1 MPPYDPNK
9 DPALKGKPSP
19 STTEQ
24 QVSTIDAQVAEAKR
38 QGKTKAKKQARQANT
53 QIASSLS
60 KENDSSFSPL
70 AVLSA
75 IPATVAAAT
84 TPDDYLVGRQGS
96 GEAPKKVGD
105 MSLIDQVLGEDQLSL
120 ADPLK
125 ALVFKDKKDLQ
136 QKYLAG
142 EADTGTNV
150 TMKILEAVGLGGD
163 IVLDPLNLIGGIGV
177 ADDAFAGLAKG
188 AKLEASAAKLAE
200 RAAVDGADS
209 WAAKGAKLLDDHHA
223 LLDSIDGQLAAGAV
237 DDITAAG
244 LKEEAANA
252 FRDAYGELNGQALL
266 AGDTVLAESRF
277 LPGKLIHEAGFGA
290 KSRASLITERATE
303 LQKDIA
309 KAVGPGLNPMETGS
323 TLRLPVFGGRTA
335 DEMVTDAWAKGFGG
349 LSEDARKAMGITG
362 RIHRF
367 NKADFLSGRAFN
379 PFASSASATMEG
391 GFLMNTPGAFIRS
404 NSIKGGTNL
413 VEKGADLLRPT
424 MGRASKIWRAAFEL
438 SDGGQEA
445 AERAMTRLKKVLGP
459 DAVAKVEDQF
469 LNYPLT
475 VMNEARLDGLIR
487 AGGKRLAVA
496 GAKTQQEIG
505 SRLLQETEQ
514 DATKWTLRGSDDVV
528 TPVWSRVQQ
537 SNFEAVDSA
546 ISGAGGSLKTSLAG
560 ALRDSMVRLD
570 IPLNLD
576 EVLPGESI
584 SKISAEVFSRVIN
597 DSEFADDIGRIFQQN
612 MRRMTEKGVTKG
624 DLLRATLN
632 ALSTAA
638 TISKETSGVFDWVEA
653 MTKVGAAKELFSSSG
668 AEALGREAKLF
679 SYMEDMGL
687 AVLYRAEQGEL
698 STDEIHALINQLA
711 DDYTGV
717 AVRYTDT
724 FDRVLEA
731 KAELRRGLKLRGV
744 TEEKIVQIE
753 DDIAQNV
760 MDRDGMTAVLDEARA
775 AADEARGDLQVT
787 GDVLREQQSALRDI
801 ERTVQKLEET
811 HLALLGYR
819 DLETQL
825 KSKLTELERAAMAV
839 DLVTVD
845 VRPFIERLDQLTTT
859 DFLADTFP
867 TGGSPWL
874 GVPQQ
879 RDPRPAFLLNQALA
893 DTPKG
898 INAGVR
904 QQEFN
909 RSLRLAREMF
919 GDSVELDQLA
929 KHGALASSMTEGYG
943 MTEGALNTATI
954 ARFFEQSADP
964 RVTEAANKFG
974 GWETLLRTQDE
985 AQISEVKRVAA
996 NLANRRENQIARD
1009 LARQASGEVMVI
1021 APKLTR
1027 YGVTGQA
1034 LTEFML
1040 NTMADRVEAIT
1051 PLVDELVD
1059 ALSVGPI
1066 ERIEALFAGN
1076 EKGLDIARQMMSGDF
1091 SHLNAL
1097 VTELARGLDIAI
1109 GVPGGFGDAGTFQL
1123 MRELIMADPRKYA
1136 IFTRA
1141 KEVFEGI
1148 ENASLLTHA
1157 AADATET
1164 HVYLTDEIDAILG
1177 VMPNGRILE
1186 NRKADLIDEVVS
1198 GRSYEDLAGDPEA
1211 LGYDM
1216 SAISSGRAEVGRQQ
1230 KLYHGTARKAGEK
1243 DLDRILPAAGT
1254 GNNLL
1259 ADLGFA
1265 SSGDAY
1271 ATVSLDEAR
1280 QYAQRAASLTGGEPV
1295 VYEVT
1300 GAGAKNRLG
1309 NEVYA
1314 PSFKVKRV
1322 VGEDEVQQFVG
1333 VDPLSRLD
1341 QGLLESMVEFGM
1353 PADELR
1359 RRLDPPPTGFMWGED
1374 GNGGEDDIARL
1385 LTPDEERDFWGPGSD
1400 LFPNPMGGSGSG
1412 FFRTGAPDMG
1422 QMAKDVA
1429 VTAEQRAQI
1438 REVLK
1443 EASKRV
1449 RSTRSRI
1456 ETMGRQS
1463 EKWRVALDEKLTDL
1477 NVIDG
1482 WIYNYQQLVD
1492 DQMSTVAMF
1501 DQQLQ
1506 REAAVISGTPVI
1518 ANILGAS
1525 ADVRVVKNGFIEFA
1539 QDPKVSFKT
1548 LADGSVVRRSDDEIM
1563 ALWDR
1568 RIEGAA
1574 KWTEILRDR
1583 AVNGYMTKGGREV
1596 PAINRYAYAKGL
1608 EKEWMLARAEE
1619 GFSGVWHHAALADGG
1634 GAGAM
1639 IALAT
1644 NYPRRNGNEAVA
1656 AWEMLTSM
1664 LKSGYVGTPAFS
1676 VRNLTGALLENVRQG
1691 INPLVSKKVW
1701 AADSVAR
1708 GLEGMISF
1716 VNTIEEEAV
1725 AKEYRKLIQEAQ
1737 DAVEKH
1743 FGSDVYGSVVEAR
1756 HVGVTDSIF
1765 QFQEISGMAPGEEGT
1780 NTFRGM
1786 LRSWGKAIRDTRHV
1800 ARRETEARFGDEPL
1814 LRSLAGVTGAVQAV
1828 PTHPARYFEQALA
1841 GSIESRARGKI
1852 WKQVFSDPEMVRKM
1866 TELEKL
1872 AEPFTARP
1880 GVEALVRV
1888 DLYAQ
1893 RRLAGDSTEMA
1904 FNRMMASHFD
1914 YTDLSSADEAMKK
1927 IMPFWIW
1934 RSRSMVHYAE
1944 MLSAKPSTLG
1954 HTFRIWE
1961 DQHRSKD
1968 PRAPRYTTEVG
1979 GGFDPASFLGLA
1991 VPDPAAD
1998 VIGLKDQV
2006 SRGWGESGV
2015 LGALTEPAKQVVTN
2029 DLVTLVSVPATA
2041 FSGYTPEG
2049 IPIDTPASIQGPLSV
2064 IANAP
2069 GGSAVVEKFAYRGKG
2084 DKWYWRY
2091 PGASYVFGEILP
2103 MMSNVVKITQPVE
2116 DGDGIAEKTFGAIA
2130 RFFGTPV
2137 RLVPAAEQER
2147 ARRATMIRRRI
2158 AAQEQQ
2164 RRGG

>member
-9 DPALKGKPSP
+9 DPALKGKSSP
-19 STTEQ
+19 LTTEQ
-24 QVSTIDAQVAEAKR
+24 QVSAIDVQVAEAKR
-38 QGKTKAKKQARQANT
+38 QGKMKAKKQARKAN
-53 QIASSLS
+53 
-60 KENDSSFSPL
+60 
-70 AVLSA
+70 LSA
-75 IPATVAAAT
+75 AERLGTPDSELLPLGILSAVPATIAAAT

-96 GEAPKKVGD
+96 GEAPKRVGD
-105 MSLIDQVLGEDQLSL
+105 MSLFDQILGEDQLSL

-150 TMKILEAVGLGGD
+150 TMKILEAVGLAGD
-163 IVLDPLNLIGGIGV
+163 IVMDPLNLIGGIGV

-252 FRDAYGELNGQALL
+252 FRETFGELNGQALL

-309 KAVGPGLNPMETGS
+309 KAVGSGLNPMETGS
-323 TLRLPVFGGRTA
+323 SLRLPVFGGRTA
-335 DEMVTDAWAKGFGG
+335 DELVTDAWTKGFGG

-367 NKADFLSGRAFN
+367 NKADLLSGRAFN
-379 PFASSASATMEG
+379 PFASSASATMDG

-424 MGRASKIWRAAFEL
+424 MGRASKIWRAAFEI

-445 AERAMTRLKKVLGP
+445 AERALTRLRKTLGP
-459 DAVAKVEDQF
+459 DALRKTSASDAAVKVEDQL

-546 ISGAGGSLKTSLAG
+546 ISGAGGSLKTSLAE

-612 MRRMTEKGVTKG
+612 MRRMAEKDVSKG

-653 MTKVGAAKELFSSSG
+653 MTRVGAAKELFSSSG

-760 MDRDGMTAVLDEARA
+760 MDRDGMAAVLDEARA

-859 DFLADTFP
+859 DFLSDTFP

-898 INAGVR
+898 ISAGVR
-904 QQEFN
+904 QQQFN

-919 GDSVELDQLA
+919 GDSVDLDQLA
-929 KHGALASSMTEGYG
+929 KHGALAAPQTEGFG

-996 NLANRRENQIARD
+996 NLATRRENQIARD
-1009 LARQASGEVMVI
+1009 MARQASGEFMVI

-1051 PLVDELVD
+1051 PLVDEMVD

-1076 EKGLDIARQMMSGDF
+1076 EKGLDVARQMMSGDF

-1186 NRKADLIDEVVS
+1186 NRRADLIDSV
-1198 GRSYEDLAGDPEA
+1198 
-1211 LGYDM
+1211 M
-1216 SAISSGRAEVGRQQ
+1216 
-1230 KLYHGTARKAGEK
+1230 
-1243 DLDRILPAAGT
+1243 
-1254 GNNLL
+1254 
-1259 ADLGFA
+1259 
-1265 SSGDAY
+1265 
-1271 ATVSLDEAR
+1271 
-1280 QYAQRAASLTGGEPV
+1280 
-1295 VYEVT
+1295 
-1300 GAGAKNRLG
+1300 
-1309 NEVYA
+1309 
-1314 PSFKVKRV
+1314 
-1322 VGEDEVQQFVG
+1322 
-1333 VDPLSRLD
+1333 
-1341 QGLLESMVEFGM
+1341 
-1353 PADELR
+1353 
-1359 RRLDPPPTGFMWGED
+1359 
-1374 GNGGEDDIARL
+1374 
-1385 LTPDEERDFWGPGSD
+1385 
-1400 LFPNPMGGSGSG
+1400 
-1412 FFRTGAPDMG
+1412 GAPDMG
-1422 QMAKDVA
+1422 QLADEVA

-1574 KWTEILRDR
+1574 KWTDTLRER

-1664 LKSGYVGTPAFS
+1664 LKAGYVGTPAFS
-1676 VRNLTGALLENVRQG
+1676 VRNLTGALIENIRQG

-1701 AADSVAR
+1701 ATDSVAR

-1725 AKEYRKLIQEAQ
+1725 AKEYRKLIREAQ

-1814 LRSLAGVTGAVQAV
+1814 LRSLAGITGAVQAV

-1841 GSIESRARGKI
+1841 GAIELRARGKV
-1852 WKQVFSDPEMVRKM
+1852 WKQVFSDPEMAKKVAD
-1866 TELEKL
+1866 LEKL

-1914 YTDLSSADEAMKK
+1914 YTDLSSADEAMKT

-2006 SRGWGESGV
+2006 TRGWGESGV
-2015 LGALTEPAKQVVTN
+2015 LGALTEPAKQVVAN
-2029 DLVTLVSVPATA
+2029 DLVTLVSVPSTA
-2041 FSGYTPEG
+2041 FSGYTSEG

-2064 IANAP
+2064 IASAP

-2103 MMSNVVKITQPVE
+2103 MLSNVVKITQPVE

-2147 ARRATMIRRRI
+2147 SRRATMIRRRI

-2164 RRGG
+2164 KRGG

>member
-19 STTEQ
+19 PTTQ
-24 QVSTIDAQVAEAKR
+24 QQIATIDAQVAEAKK
-38 QGKTKAKKQARQANT
+38 QGKKKVQKQAQVANT

-84 TPDDYLVGRQGS
+84 TPDSFLVGRQGS
-96 GEAPKKVGD
+96 GEAPKRVGD
-105 MSLIDQVLGEDQLSL
+105 MSLIDQILGEEQLSL

-125 ALVFKDKKDLQ
+125 SLVFKDREDLQ
-136 QKYLAG
+136 RKYLAG

-150 TMKILEAVGLGGD
+150 TMKILETVGLGGD
-163 IVLDPLNLIGGIGV
+163 MVLDPLNLIGGIGV
-177 ADDAFAGLAKG
+177 AEDAFAGLAKG

-209 WAAKGAKLLDDHHA
+209 WAAKGAKLIEDHHA
-223 LLDSIDGQLAAGAV
+223 LLDSIDGQLSAGAI
-237 DDITAAG
+237 DDVMAAG
-244 LKEEAANA
+244 LKEEAANG
-252 FRDAYGELNGQALL
+252 FRQTYGQLNGQALL
-266 AGDTVLAESRF
+266 AGETVLSESRF
-277 LPGKLIHEAGFGA
+277 LPGKLIHEGGFGA
-290 KSRASLITERATE
+290 KSRAQTVTERATE
-303 LQKDIA
+303 LQKDISS
-309 KAVGPGLNPMETGS
+309 AVGSGLNAMETGS
-323 TLRLPVFGGRTA
+323 SLRLPVFGGRTA
-335 DEMVTDAWAKGFGG
+335 DEMVTDAWVRGYGG
-349 LSEDARKAMGITG
+349 LSEDARRAMGITG

-379 PFASSASATMEG
+379 PFAGSASATMEG
-391 GFLMNTPGAFIRS
+391 GFLTNTPGAFIRA

-413 VEKGADLLRPT
+413 VEKGADLLRPS
-424 MGRASKIWRAAFEL
+424 MFWRSGKIWRSAFEL
-438 SDGGQEA
+438 SEGGQAA
-445 AERAMTRLKKVLGP
+445 AERAMTRLKKVMGP
-459 DAVAKVEDQF
+459 GAVNDLEEQF

-475 VMNEARLDGLIR
+475 VMNEAALDGLIR

-496 GAKTQQEIG
+496 GAKSQQEIG
-505 SRLLQETEQ
+505 TRLLQETEQ
-514 DATKWTLRGSDDVV
+514 DATKWTLTGTDDVV
-528 TPVWSRVQQ
+528 TPIWSRVQQ
-537 SNFEAVDSA
+537 SNFESVDSA
-546 ISGAGGSLKTSLAG
+546 FSGAGGSLKTSLAE
-560 ALRDSMVRLD
+560 ALRDSMVRRD

-584 SKISAEVFSRVIN
+584 SQISAEVFSRVIN
-597 DSEFADDIGRIFQQN
+597 DPEFSADIGRIFQTN
-612 MRRMTEKGVTKG
+612 MRRMAEKGVSKG

-679 SYMEDMGL
+679 SYMEDMGI
-687 AVLYRAEQGEL
+687 AVLYRAQQGEL
-698 STDEIHALINQLA
+698 STEEIHSLINQLA

-744 TEEKIVQIE
+744 TEEKIAQIE
-753 DDIAQNV
+753 DDIARNV
-760 MDRDGMTAVLDEARA
+760 MDRDGMLAALDDAKA
-775 AADEARGDLQVT
+775 AADAARGDLQVT
-787 GDVLREQQSALRDI
+787 GEVLRDHQAALRDV
-801 ERTVQKLEET
+801 ERSVLKLEET

-825 KSKLTELERAAMAV
+825 KSKLADLERAAMAV

-845 VRPFIERLDQLTTT
+845 VKPFIERLDQLTTT

-867 TGGSPWL
+867 TGGSPWA

-879 RDPRPAFLLNQALA
+879 RDARPAFLINQALA

-898 INAGVR
+898 IAAGVR
-904 QQEFN
+904 QQQFN
-909 RSLRLAREMF
+909 RSLRLARELF
-919 GDSVELDQLA
+919 GDSLELQKLA
-929 KHGALASSMTEGYG
+929 EHGALAAGRTEGFG

-964 RVTEAANKFG
+964 RVTEAANQFG
-974 GWETLLRTQDE
+974 GWEALLRSQDE
-985 AQISEVKRVAA
+985 AQIAEVKRVAV

-1009 LARQASGEVMVI
+1009 LARQASGEAMVI
-1021 APKLTR
+1021 APELTR
-1027 YGVTGQA
+1027 YGVTRQA

-1051 PLVDELVD
+1051 PLVDEMID
-1059 ALSVGPI
+1059 ALSVGPV

-1076 EKGLDIARQMMSGDF
+1076 EKGLDIARQMMTGDF
-1091 SHLNAL
+1091 SHLNAM
-1097 VTELARGLDIAI
+1097 VTELARSLDVAI
-1109 GVPGGFGDAGTFQL
+1109 GVPGGFGDAETFQL

-1141 KEVFEGI
+1141 KQVFEGI
-1148 ENASLLTHA
+1148 ENASVLTHA
-1157 AADATET
+1157 AADAIET
-1164 HVYLTDEIDAILG
+1164 HIYLTDEIDAILG
-1177 VMPNGRILE
+1177 VMPNGRLLE
-1186 NRKADLIDEVVS
+1186 NRRADLID
-1198 GRSYEDLAGDPEA
+1198 
-1211 LGYDM
+1211 
-1216 SAISSGRAEVGRQQ
+1216 
-1230 KLYHGTARKAGEK
+1230 T
-1243 DLDRILPAAGT
+1243 
-1254 GNNLL
+1254 
-1259 ADLGFA
+1259 
-1265 SSGDAY
+1265 
-1271 ATVSLDEAR
+1271 
-1280 QYAQRAASLTGGEPV
+1280 
-1295 VYEVT
+1295 
-1300 GAGAKNRLG
+1300 
-1309 NEVYA
+1309 
-1314 PSFKVKRV
+1314 V
-1322 VGEDEVQQFVG
+1322 VG
-1333 VDPLSRLD
+1333 S
-1341 QGLLESMVEFGM
+1341 
-1353 PADELR
+1353 
-1359 RRLDPPPTGFMWGED
+1359 
-1374 GNGGEDDIARL
+1374 
-1385 LTPDEERDFWGPGSD
+1385 
-1400 LFPNPMGGSGSG
+1400 
-1412 FFRTGAPDMG
+1412 PDMG
-1422 QMAKDVA
+1422 RLAEDVA
-1429 VTAEQRAQI
+1429 VTAEQRDQI

-1449 RSTRSRI
+1449 RSTRSKI
-1456 ETMGRQS
+1456 ETLGRQS
-1463 EKWRVALDEKLTDL
+1463 EKWRVALDEKLNDL
-1477 NVIDG
+1477 NVVEG
-1482 WIYNYQQLVD
+1482 WIFNYERLVE
-1492 DQMSTVAMF
+1492 DQMATVAMF

-1506 REAAVISGTPVI
+1506 REAALIDGTPVI
-1518 ANILGAS
+1518 ANVLGAS

-1548 LADGSVVRRSDDEIM
+1548 LANGSVVRRSDDEIM
-1563 ALWDR
+1563 ALWNR

-1583 AVNGYMTKGGREV
+1583 AVNGYTTKGGREV
-1596 PAINRYAYAKGL
+1596 LPINRYAYAKGL

-1644 NYPRRNGNEAVA
+1644 NYPKRSGSEAVA
-1656 AWEMLTSM
+1656 AWEMLTQM

-1708 GLEGMISF
+1708 GIEGMISF

-1725 AKEYRKLIQEAQ
+1725 AREYRKLIQEAQ

-1780 NTFRGM
+1780 NTFKGM

-1800 ARRETEARFGDEPL
+1800 ARRETEARFGDGPL
-1814 LRSLAGVTGAVQAV
+1814 LRSLAGTAGAVQAL

-1841 GSIESRARGKI
+1841 GAVETTARGRI
-1852 WKQVFSDPEMVRKM
+1852 WKQVFTDPEMVRKVA
-1866 TELEKL
+1866 ELEKL

-1914 YTDLSSADEAMKK
+1914 YTDLSSADEAMKT

-1944 MLSAKPSTLG
+1944 MISTKPSTLG
-1954 HTFRIWE
+1954 HTFRLWE

-1979 GGFDPASFLGLA
+1979 GGFDPATFLGLS

-2006 SRGWGESGV
+2006 VRGWQDNGWGPLGSLQEVGLNV
-2015 LGALTEPAKQVVTN
+2015 LTN
-2029 DLVTLVSVPATA
+2029 DANTMLSVPATIA
-2041 FSGYTPEG
+2041 SGYTPEG
-2049 IPIDTPASIQGPLSV
+2049 IPIDTPASIQGPLDILHST
-2064 IANAP
+2064 P
-2069 GGSAVVEKFAYRGKG
+2069 GADKVVDLFAYRGKG
-2084 DKWYWRY
+2084 NKWYWRG
-2091 PGASYVFGEILP
+2091 PGYAYFFGEILP
-2103 MMSNVVKITQPVE
+2103 MLGNVVKITQPIE